1 MSILWYCGMLK
12 LLTLIMRLVQ
22 LLKRQSRSTA
32 HLTERYGRESWAVIT
47 GGSDGIG
54 LEMAKELSRRHFNI
68 VIIARNPEKLK
79 VASASITKTNIKT
92 QVKTI
97 EFDFSRTIAIEDY
110 QRLIVDQIQD
120 LDVSLLVNNV
130 GTMLPGDFEQVSLV
144 KHKEMIDVGIVPS
157 TLLTKLLMAKM
168 LGRPR
173 RTGVMFVTSA

>member
-1 MSILWYCGMLK
+1 M
-12 LLTLIMRLVQ
+12 
-22 LLKRQSRSTA
+22 
-32 HLTERYGRESWAVIT
+32 
-47 GGSDGIG
+47 
-54 LEMAKELSRRHFNI
+54 
-68 VIIARNPEKLK
+68 
-79 VASASITKTNIKT
+79 ITKTNIKT